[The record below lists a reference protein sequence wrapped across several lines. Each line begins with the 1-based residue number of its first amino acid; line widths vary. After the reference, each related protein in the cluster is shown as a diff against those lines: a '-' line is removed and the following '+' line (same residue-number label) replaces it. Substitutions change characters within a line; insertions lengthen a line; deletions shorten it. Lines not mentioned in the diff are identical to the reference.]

1 MSVSSNS
8 SENCNIVPIQDYNHG
23 GYWIYI
29 VLMVKELLTYISLPR
44 HKGSYH

>member
-29 VLMVKELLTYISLPR
+29 VLMVKEL
-44 HKGSYH
+44 